1 MAQAVH
7 EALGFVETQGLVAA
21 LEAADAMLKSARV
34 SLMGIERT
42 DAAMMTV
49 QVSGETAAVQAA
61 VDAGTAAAKRIGH
74 VVSSHVIARPTQDV
88 WDMQQAEA
96 APSRSSSNLAVEN
109 MTVHELRTLARTLE
123 NLPIQGR
130 EIARANK
137 QQLIDAIR
145 DSK

>member
-49 QVSGETAAVQAA
+49 QVSGETAALQAA

-74 VVSSHVIARPTQDV
+74 VVSSHVIARHTQDV

-96 APSRSSSNLAVEN
+96 APSRS
-109 MTVHELRTLARTLE
+109 
-123 NLPIQGR
+123 
-130 EIARANK
+130 
-137 QQLIDAIR
+137 
-145 DSK
+145 